1 MCKALERDNNE
12 RVSELVKL
20 RELNLVG
27 RGFPSE
33 VLFKEYDKLT
43 SFYTGLP
50 NYGVFKAVFNLVE
63 KKVLDTSANSIN
75 FNALYSF

>member
-12 RVSELVKL
+12 RLSELVKL

-27 RGFPSE
+27 RGFQSE
-33 VLFKEYDKLT
+33 VLLKVDHTLI
-43 SFYTGLP
+43 SFYTGLS

-63 KKVLDTSANSIN
+63 KKVLGTYAKR
-75 FNALYSF
+75 NAFCSF